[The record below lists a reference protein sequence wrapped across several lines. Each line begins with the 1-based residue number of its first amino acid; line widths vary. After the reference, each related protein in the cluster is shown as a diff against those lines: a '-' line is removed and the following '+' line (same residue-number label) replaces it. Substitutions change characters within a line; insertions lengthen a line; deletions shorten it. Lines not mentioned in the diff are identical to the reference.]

1 MMQSVLLRRVALAV
15 LLAAVMLWVVT
26 HRSQL
31 DVAAL
36 EAQIGNLGPWAPL
49 GFMVIYALATVLFVP
64 GVVFSLI
71 GGALFG
77 PFWGT
82 VYNLLGASLG
92 ATLAFLAARYIAS
105 DWVARK
111 SAGRIKQLIAGVE
124 AEGWRF
130 VALTR
135 LVPLFPFNLLN
146 YALGL
151 TRIRFWHYVL
161 ATLICMAPGAAAY
174 TWLGYAGREA
184 AAGSS
189 SALNYGLSGLALLA
203 LVAFLPGL
211 LRHLRAAPIKLIEA
225 AEFKQQIER
234 GKDVLVV
241 DVRTAQE
248 FVGPLG
254 HIAGARNLPLAELR
268 DRIEDLAPARMWPI
282 VVVCKTEKRS
292 MQAAA
297 ALGKAGF
304 GDVLILRGGMEQWNR
319 EGHAVERSCESPIPL
334 KETPR

>member
-1 MMQSVLLRRVALAV
+1 MLW
-15 LLAAVMLWVVT
+15 AVM
-26 HRSQL
+26 HRGQL

-36 EAQIGNLGPWAPL
+36 EAQIGNLGALAPL
-49 GFMVIYALATVLFVP
+49 AFMVIYALATVLFVP
-64 GVVFSLI
+64 GMVFSLI

-82 VYNLLGASLG
+82 LYNLLGASLG

-111 SAGRIKQLIAGVE
+111 SAGRLKQVITGVE

-151 TRIRFWHYVL
+151 TRIRLAHYVL

-184 AAGSS
+184 AAGSR
-189 SALNYGLSGLALLA
+189 SALNYGLAGLALLA
-203 LVAFLPGL
+203 LVAFLPSL
-211 LRHLRAAPIKLIEA
+211 LRHLRTAPVKLIEA
-225 AEFKQQIER
+225 AEFKQLIEC
-234 GKDVLVV
+234 GKAMLVV

-254 HIAGARNLPLAELR
+254 HIAGARNVPLSELQ
-268 DRIEDLAPARMWPI
+268 DKSEELAPAKIRPI
-282 VVVCKTEKRS
+282 VIVCRTEKRS
-292 MQAAA
+292 MQAAEV
-297 ALGKAGF
+297 LGKAGF
-304 GDVLILRGGMEQWNR
+304 GNVLVLRGGMEQWNR
-319 EGHAVERSCESPIPL
+319 EAHAVERSCDGPSPQ
-334 KETPR
+334 KEISR

>member
-1 MMQSVLLRRVALAV
+1 MMQGVLLRRVALAV
-15 LLAAVMLWVVT
+15 LLAAVMLWAVT

-36 EAQIGNLGPWAPL
+36 ETQIGNLGPWAPL
-49 GFMVIYALATVLFVP
+49 GFMVIYALAAVLFVP
-64 GVVFSLI
+64 GVALSLI

-92 ATLAFLAARYIAS
+92 ATLAFLAARYMAS

-111 SAGRIKQLIAGVE
+111 SAGRLRQLIAGVE

-151 TRIRFWHYVL
+151 TRIRLRHYVL

-174 TWLGYAGREA
+174 TWLGYAGRAA

-211 LRHLRAAPIKLIEA
+211 LRHLRAAPIKLIEP
-225 AEFKQQIER
+225 AEFKHCAEAWSN
-234 GKDVLVV
+234 GTAKAMPSNDPVK
-241 DVRTAQE
+241 VR
-248 FVGPLG
+248 
-254 HIAGARNLPLAELR
+254 
-268 DRIEDLAPARMWPI
+268 
-282 VVVCKTEKRS
+282 
-292 MQAAA
+292 
-297 ALGKAGF
+297 
-304 GDVLILRGGMEQWNR
+304 
-319 EGHAVERSCESPIPL
+319 SP
-334 KETPR
+334 

>member
-1 MMQSVLLRRVALAV
+1 MTPGVRLRRVGLAV
-15 LLAAVMLWVVT
+15 MLAAVVLWVVM
-26 HRSQL
+26 HHGEL

-36 EAQIGNLGPWAPL
+36 EAQIGNLGALAPL
-49 GFMVIYALATVLFVP
+49 GFMVIFAFATVLFVP
-64 GVVFSLI
+64 GAVFSLI

-77 PFWGT
+77 PLWGT
-82 VYNLLGASLG
+82 LYNLLGASLG
-92 ATLAFLAARYIAS
+92 ATLAFLAARYMAS

-111 SAGRIKQLIAGVE
+111 SAGRLKQLIAGVE

-151 TRIRFWHYVL
+151 TRIRFGHYVL

-211 LRHLRAAPIKLIEA
+211 VRRLRAAPIKLIEA
-225 AEFKQQIER
+225 AEFKQRTDR
-234 GKDVLVV
+234 GEHMLVV

-248 FVGPLG
+248 FEGPLG
-254 HIAGARNLPLAELR
+254 HIAGARNVPLTELL
-268 DRIEDLAPARMWPI
+268 DKSEVLASAKMQPI
-282 VVVCKTEKRS
+282 VIVCRTEKRS
-292 MQAAA
+292 AQAAEF
-297 ALGKAGF
+297 LGKAGF
-304 GDVLILRGGMEQWNR
+304 GDVRVLRGGMEQWNR
-319 EGHAVERSCESPIPL
+319 EGPCS
-334 KETPR
+334 

>member
-1 MMQSVLLRRVALAV
+1 MMHGVLLRRVAFAV
-15 LLAAVMLWVVT
+15 LLAAVTLGAVT
-26 HRSQL
+26 HRGSL

-36 EAQIGNLGPWAPL
+36 EAQIGNLGALAPL
-49 GFMVIYALATVLFVP
+49 GFMAIYALATVLFVP
-64 GVVFSLI
+64 GIVLSLI

-82 VYNLLGASLG
+82 LYNLLGASLG

-111 SAGRIKQLIAGVE
+111 SAGRLKQLITGVE

-151 TRIRFWHYVL
+151 TRIRFGHYVL
-161 ATLICMAPGAAAY
+161 ATLTCMAPGAAAY

-189 SALNYGLSGLALLA
+189 SALNYGLYGLALLA
-203 LVAFLPGL
+203 LA
-211 LRHLRAAPIKLIEA
+211 
-225 AEFKQQIER
+225 
-234 GKDVLVV
+234 
-241 DVRTAQE
+241 VR
-248 FVGPLG
+248 
-254 HIAGARNLPLAELR
+254 
-268 DRIEDLAPARMWPI
+268 
-282 VVVCKTEKRS
+282 
-292 MQAAA
+292 
-297 ALGKAGF
+297 
-304 GDVLILRGGMEQWNR
+304 
-319 EGHAVERSCESPIPL
+319 
-334 KETPR
+334 

>member
-1 MMQSVLLRRVALAV
+1 MMQGVLLRRAALAV

-26 HRSQL
+26 HRGQL

-36 EAQIGNLGPWAPL
+36 EAQIGNLGPLAPL
-49 GFMVIYALATVLFVP
+49 GFMVVFALATVLFIP
-64 GVVFSLI
+64 GMVFSLI

-82 VYNLLGASLG
+82 IYNLLGASLG

-111 SAGRIKQLIAGVE
+111 SAGRLKQLIAGVE

-151 TRIRFWHYVL
+151 TRIRLGHYIL
-161 ATLICMAPGAAAY
+161 ATLVCMTPGAAAY

-189 SALNYGLSGLALLA
+189 SALNYGFSGLALLA
-203 LVAFLPGL
+203 LVAFLPGFV
-211 LRHLRAAPIKLIEA
+211 RRLRAAPLKLIEA

-234 GKDVLVV
+234 GEDLIVV
-241 DVRTAQE
+241 DVRGPQE
-248 FVGPLG
+248 FTGPLG
-254 HIAGARNLPLAELR
+254 HIAGARNVPLTELR
-268 DRIEDLAPARMWPI
+268 DKIEELAPARMWPV

-292 MQAAA
+292 MQAAEV
-297 ALGKAGF
+297 LRSAGF
-304 GDVLILRGGMEQWNR
+304 RDILILRGGMEQWNR
-319 EGHAVERSCESPIPL
+319 DGHAVERSRDSPIP
-334 KETPR
+334 

>member
-1 MMQSVLLRRVALAV
+1 MMQGIPLRRVALAI
-15 LLAAVMLWVVT
+15 LLAAVMLWVMM
-26 HRSQL
+26 HRGQL

-36 EAQIGNLGPWAPL
+36 EVQIGNLGLLAPL
-49 GFMVIYALATVLFVP
+49 GFMVVFALATVLFVP

-82 VYNLLGASLG
+82 LYNLLGASLG

-111 SAGRIKQLIAGVE
+111 SAGRLKQLIAGVE

-151 TRIRFWHYVL
+151 TRIRLAHYVI

-174 TWLGYAGREA
+174 TWLGHAGREA
-184 AAGSS
+184 AAGNS

-203 LVAFLPGL
+203 LVAFLPGF
-211 LRHLRAAPIKLIEA
+211 LRRLRTALPKLIHA
-225 AEFKQQIER
+225 AEFKQRIER
-234 GKDVLVV
+234 GKDMVVV
-241 DVRTAQE
+241 DVRSPQE

-254 HIAGARNLPLAELR
+254 HIAGARNLPVAELR
-268 DRIEDLAPARMWPI
+268 DRIDELVPAKTRPII
-282 VVVCKTEKRS
+282 VVCRTEKRS
-292 MQAAA
+292 AQAAGF
-297 ALGKAGF
+297 LNKAGF
-304 GDVLILRGGMEQWNR
+304 VDVLILRGGMEQWNR
-319 EGHAVERSCESPIPL
+319 EGYAVEQSCDRP
-334 KETPR
+334 TP

>member
-1 MMQSVLLRRVALAV
+1 MMQGVLLRRTALAV

-26 HRSQL
+26 HRSEL

-36 EAQIGNLGPWAPL
+36 EAQIGNLGPLAPL

-82 VYNLLGASLG
+82 LYNLLGASLG

-111 SAGRIKQLIAGVE
+111 SAGRLRQLIAGVE

-151 TRIRFWHYVL
+151 TRIRFGHYVL

-203 LVAFLPGL
+203 LVALLPGL
-211 LRHLRAAPIKLIEA
+211 LRHLRAAPVKLIGA
-225 AEFKQQIER
+225 AECKQQIER
-234 GKDVLVV
+234 GQDMLVV
-241 DVRTAQE
+241 DVRTVQE
-248 FVGPLG
+248 FAGPLG
-254 HIAGARNLPLAELR
+254 HIAGARNLPLAEMR
-268 DRIEDLAPARMWPI
+268 DKLEDLAPARLWPV
-282 VVVCKTEKRS
+282 VVVCRTEKRS
-292 MQAAA
+292 LHAAEV
-297 ALGKAGF
+297 LGKAGF

-319 EGHAVERSCESPIPL
+319 EGHAVERSCDRP
-334 KETPR
+334 TP

>member
-1 MMQSVLLRRVALAV
+1 MMQRVQLWRAGSAV
-15 LLAAVMLWVVT
+15 LLAAVMVWAVM
-26 HRSQL
+26 HRGQL
-31 DVAAL
+31 DVVAL
-36 EAQIGNLGPWAPL
+36 AAQIGNLGPLAPF

-64 GVVFSLI
+64 GMVFSLI

-82 VYNLLGASLG
+82 LYNLLGASLG
-92 ATLAFLAARYIAS
+92 ATLAFLAARYIAA

-111 SAGRIKQLIAGVE
+111 SAGRLEQVITGVE

-151 TRIRFWHYVL
+151 TRIRLAHYVL
-161 ATLICMAPGAAAY
+161 ATVICMAPGAAAY

-184 AAGSS
+184 AAGSN
-189 SALNYGLSGLALLA
+189 SALNYALSGLALLA
-203 LVAFLPGL
+203 LVALLPGL
-211 LRHLRAAPIKLIEA
+211 LRHLRAPPVKLIEA

-234 GKDVLVV
+234 GTDIFVV

-248 FVGPLG
+248 FAGPLG
-254 HIAGARNLPLAELR
+254 HIAGARNLPLAGLR
-268 DRIEDLAPARMWPI
+268 DKLEALTSARTWPL
-282 VVVCKTEKRS
+282 VVVCRTEKRS
-292 MQAAA
+292 LQAAEV
-297 ALGKAGF
+297 LGEAGF
-304 GDVLILRGGMEQWNR
+304 GNVLILRGGMEQWNR
-319 EGHAVERSCESPIPL
+319 EGHAVKRSCDESIPQQEISL
-334 KETPR
+334 

>member
-1 MMQSVLLRRVALAV
+1 MMQGVLLRRAVLAG
-15 LLAAVMLWVVT
+15 LLAAVMLWAVT

-64 GVVFSLI
+64 GVVFS
-71 GGALFG
+71 
-77 PFWGT
+77 
-82 VYNLLGASLG
+82 
-92 ATLAFLAARYIAS
+92 
-105 DWVARK
+105 
-111 SAGRIKQLIAGVE
+111 LIAGVE

-184 AAGSS
+184 ATGSN

-211 LRHLRAAPIKLIEA
+211 LRHYFRAAPIKLIET
-225 AEFKQQIER
+225 AEFKHCAEAWSN
-234 GKDVLVV
+234 GTAKAMPSNDP
-241 DVRTAQE
+241 VRSQ
-248 FVGPLG
+248 
-254 HIAGARNLPLAELR
+254 
-268 DRIEDLAPARMWPI
+268 
-282 VVVCKTEKRS
+282 
-292 MQAAA
+292 
-297 ALGKAGF
+297 
-304 GDVLILRGGMEQWNR
+304 
-319 EGHAVERSCESPIPL
+319 SP
-334 KETPR
+334 